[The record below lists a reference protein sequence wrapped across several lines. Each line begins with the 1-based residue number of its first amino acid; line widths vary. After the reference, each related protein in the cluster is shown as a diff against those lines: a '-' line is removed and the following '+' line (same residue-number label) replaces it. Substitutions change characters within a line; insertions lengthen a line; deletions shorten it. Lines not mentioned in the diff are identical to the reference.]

1 MPTLALRHRIYQEC
15 AAFLTAYRN
24 NDLPKLARH
33 YGLSTNVVRELDEQL
48 DFVGNKATLHLF
60 AETKINSNL
69 NGDPYLTIDDVDG
82 DYLIECVVLDEQ
94 NYPFY
99 LLAEYNRQTDGSYQ
113 FEFRSF
119 DI

>member
-24 NDLPKLARH
+24 NDLPK
-33 YGLSTNVVRELDEQL
+33 LDEQL

-69 NGDPYLTIDDVDG
+69 NGDPYLTIDEVNG
-82 DYLIECVVLDEQ
+82 NYLIECVVLDEQ
-94 NYPFY
+94 NCPFY